1 MAFQKHQD
9 IFLHHIFFIALWETE
24 SEISPHSKQIL
35 NPGKEYFEWN
45 CRVRNECNLD
55 NKCLTPNIA
64 YEAKVSNETND
75 ECKMYLGA
83 SETTFKE
90 RFRNHIRDFK
100 HKKYSHGTTLIVEWS
115 IVKRVSS
122 KTSENYYKLRLTEKF
137 YIVLHHIYL
146 YIYIYIYIYTST
158 SINR

>member
-1 MAFQKHQD
+1 MRN
-9 IFLHHIFFIALWETE
+9 IE

-45 CRVRNECNLD
+45 YRVRNECNLD
-55 NKCLTPNIA
+55 NKCLTTNIA

-100 HKKYSHGTTLIVEWS
+100 HKKYSHGTTLS
-115 IVKRVSS
+115 
-122 KTSENYYKLRLTEKF
+122 
-137 YIVLHHIYL
+137 
-146 YIYIYIYIYTST
+146 
-158 SINR
+158 